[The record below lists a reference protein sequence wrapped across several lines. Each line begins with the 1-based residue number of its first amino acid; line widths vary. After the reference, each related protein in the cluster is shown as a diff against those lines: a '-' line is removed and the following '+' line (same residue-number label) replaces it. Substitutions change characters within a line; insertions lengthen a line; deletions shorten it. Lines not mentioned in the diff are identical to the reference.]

1 MSSPTRTWK
10 CEPRMVGRIVDKQQP
25 SLGKYLCPWYSN
37 RQAKRFP
44 KYLQLRTEM
53 SNNSQSRCENTQMR
67 KSQLID
73 HHIILRMLNPCCGC
87 FPLRTTQRPEFFRLL
102 QASSSHDGCM
112 KICPPDDPASG
123 TVGAEGVTW
132 PHSLLRRLDL
142 AAVTLTPLYTH
153 TSSPLWTFGFW
164 MVLGDTHLGW
174 SNAGIPDYADYAGV
188 SRYGYKL
195 RTNKN
200 WHGALRDRI

>member
-44 KYLQLRTEM
+44 KYLQLRTEIF
-53 SNNSQSRCENTQMR
+53 NNSQSRCENTQMR

-73 HHIILRMLNPCCGC
+73 HHIILRMPQ
-87 FPLRTTQRPEFFRLL
+87 PLLWVFSLKDHSTPSLL

-142 AAVTLTPLYTH
+142 TVVTLTPLYTH

-164 MVLGDTHLGW
+164 MVLGDMHLGW

-188 SRYGYKL
+188 SWYGCKL
-195 RTNKN
+195 RTNIDLT
-200 WHGALRDRI
+200 WCPSW